1 MKAHLAKVSLA
12 LLSTVILLGCQEQ
25 GPVGP
30 DGSVPLFHGKPCQG
44 PHKNDEGCNGG
55 GGNSEAFEL
64 DLAGGMTTTG
74 FDVGG
79 TSSIFALQ
87 SGNFSE
93 DIVLDFGDY
102 EFADCEI
109 IRGTGGVHHAPTIEK
124 VYADR
129 LLLELSGTMV
139 TNGIFGMDI
148 DLTGLAPG
156 GPTTPTPLFLEVNY
170 DNEFGKRSVVALF
183 GGDDAT
189 ARWVSDSGSV
199 DVFELAGPVT
209 VAIRGVTG
217 GKGKKSNRTIRCG
230 GAGDNVVTATV
241 TRPAA

>member
-1 MKAHLAKVSLA
+1 MKAHLAKLSLA
-12 LLSTVILLGCQEQ
+12 LLSTVFLLGCQEQ
-25 GPVGP
+25 GSGPVGP
-30 DGSVPLFHGKPCQG
+30 EGPQFSHKPKHN
-44 PHKNDEGCNGG
+44 PGG
-55 GGNSEAFEL
+55 GDGGGSGNTEASEL
-64 DLAGGMTTTG
+64 DLAGGMMVTG
-74 FDVGG
+74 LDVDEQF
-79 TSSIFALQ
+79 SIILQ
-87 SGNFSE
+87 GNDFSE
-93 DIVLDFGDY
+93 DIVVDFGDY
-102 EFADCEI
+102 EIADCEI
-109 IRGTGGVHHAPTIEK
+109 IRGTGGVHHALTIEQE
-124 VYADR
+124 YADS
-129 LLLELSGTMV
+129 LLLELSGTTV

-156 GPTTPTPLFLEVNY
+156 GLATSTPHFLEVNY

-199 DVFELAGPVT
+199 DVFELTGPVT